1 MGDASLRAAPLMPR
15 RLYESPLWF
24 RALSVGSAPVL
35 IWILARSALVETSPL
50 GLLPDTYFYFL
61 RMTWETPWARTATLV
76 EHTLMMS
83 LGALLVAVIDF
94 LFGWTALRLLLRG
107 RRLSLPAPLEAAAA
121 LALGLGLSG
130 TILFGLGI
138 AGQLHRSS
146 VLVLTALQAAAGI
159 WVLSR
164 KRERRRAFLWLA
176 ALRPARENRLLVVA
190 ILAILSPV
198 AVLHLFDLLHPVI
211 AFDSA
216 NYHMAAAKIY
226 RETATLSFLDG
237 VRFNAQPHLSVLLYL
252 RHWLLWDEDFAAKLV
267 NLEFEL
273 ILLLTLVYAAREVR
287 WRDGWILGV
296 LFLAAMPALAG
307 IASVEYAEL
316 SVAAFAAA
324 GCAVLFHQVRRAGP
338 PGESRLWVVAGLL
351 FGFAAAAKHTGAA
364 LFACAIVG
372 YMAARVLS
380 RSLKAECFRSVGVLG
395 LAGFLPVSIWWARS
409 WIHTGTPFYPFWQT
423 LHYPEGPAPPY
434 DLGAVYRVDHSLG
447 GIAQTFFGLV
457 RGSQDV
463 FHDPAAFGIAL
474 PLLVLVAAVAALTR
488 FRARAPRRATSGV
501 GVLALAAAAYLL
513 FWSVTAPLYRFAT
526 PLLFIAAI
534 GFLSCLRTIGYRR
547 QLAIVPTMLL
557 IGGILHS
564 VPATS
569 FTNSMRLPP
578 PVNRAE
584 REAVLAAALPFYP
597 AVTALNRVADRQD
610 QVYILHVERARYHLD
625 STAYGDW
632 FERYSYPWLWKDAS
646 SLAEALD
653 KLRRAGFR
661 YLLANHRQV
670 APNARELSGA
680 RIETLTPHSAAASGA
695 EVIHA
700 DQTYLALKLF

>member
-1 MGDASLRAAPLMPR
+1 MPNR
-15 RLYESPLWF
+15 PYESPLWF
-24 RALSVGSAPVL
+24 RALSVGSAPLL
-35 IWILARSALVETSPL
+35 IWILTRSALVETSAL
-50 GLLPDTYFYFL
+50 GLLPDTYIYFL
-61 RMTWETPWARTATLV
+61 RMTWETPWVRTAALIEHTALMSCGTLV
-76 EHTLMMS
+76 VTLC
-83 LGALLVAVIDF
+83 DF
-94 LFGWTALRLLLRG
+94 LFGRAVLELLLRG
-107 RRLSLPAPLEAAAA
+107 RRLSLPAPLQAAAA

-130 TILFGLGI
+130 TMLFGLGI
-138 AGQLHRSS
+138 AGQVHRSS
-146 VLVLTALQAAAGI
+146 VLVLMTAQAAAGI
-159 WVLSR
+159 WILSR

-190 ILAILSPV
+190 ILANSLAGCCAALVRPASSRDRLRQRQLPHGGGEDLSRDPP
-198 AVLHLFDLLHPVI
+198 LCLFSTVFASTPSRTSRFFSTCVI
-211 AFDSA
+211 GS
-216 NYHMAAAKIY
+216 YGTRIS
-226 RETATLSFLDG
+226 R
-237 VRFNAQPHLSVLLYL
+237 P
-252 RHWLLWDEDFAAKLV
+252 KLV

-338 PGESRLWVVAGLL
+338 PGHSRLWVIAGVL
-351 FGFAAAAKHTGAA
+351 FGLAAAAKHTGAA

-372 YMAARVLS
+372 YVAARVLS

-409 WIHTGTPFYPFWQT
+409 WIYTGTPFYPFWQT

-447 GIAQTFFGLV
+447 GIAQTFFDLV
-457 RGSQDV
+457 RGSKDAFQN
-463 FHDPAAFGIAL
+463 PAAFGIAL
-474 PLLVLVAAVAALTR
+474 SLLLVVAASAPPG
-488 FRARAPRRATSGV
+488 FREHTARRATRGV

-547 QLAIVPTMLL
+547 QLPIVPTMLL

-578 PVNRAE
+578 P
-584 REAVLAAALPFYP
+584 
-597 AVTALNRVADRQD
+597 
-610 QVYILHVERARYHLD
+610 
-625 STAYGDW
+625 
-632 FERYSYPWLWKDAS
+632 
-646 SLAEALD
+646 
-653 KLRRAGFR
+653 
-661 YLLANHRQV
+661 
-670 APNARELSGA
+670 
-680 RIETLTPHSAAASGA
+680 
-695 EVIHA
+695 
-700 DQTYLALKLF
+700 

>member
-1 MGDASLRAAPLMPR
+1 MIAG
-15 RLYESPLWF
+15 
-24 RALSVGSAPVL
+24 V
-35 IWILARSALVETSPL
+35 
-50 GLLPDTYFYFL
+50 
-61 RMTWETPWARTATLV
+61 
-76 EHTLMMS
+76 
-83 LGALLVAVIDF
+83 
-94 LFGWTALRLLLRG
+94 
-107 RRLSLPAPLEAAAA
+107 
-121 LALGLGLSG
+121 
-130 TILFGLGI
+130 LFGL
-138 AGQLHRSS
+138 
-146 VLVLTALQAAAGI
+146 
-159 WVLSR
+159 
-164 KRERRRAFLWLA
+164 
-176 ALRPARENRLLVVA
+176 
-190 ILAILSPV
+190 
-198 AVLHLFDLLHPVI
+198 
-211 AFDSA
+211 
-216 NYHMAAAKIY
+216 
-226 RETATLSFLDG
+226 
-237 VRFNAQPHLSVLLYL
+237 
-252 RHWLLWDEDFAAKLV
+252 
-267 NLEFEL
+267 
-273 ILLLTLVYAAREVR
+273 
-287 WRDGWILGV
+287 
-296 LFLAAMPALAG
+296 
-307 IASVEYAEL
+307 
-316 SVAAFAAA
+316 
-324 GCAVLFHQVRRAGP
+324 
-338 PGESRLWVVAGLL
+338 
-351 FGFAAAAKHTGAA
+351 AAAAKHTGAA

-372 YMAARVLS
+372 YVAARVLS

-409 WIHTGTPFYPFWQT
+409 WIYTGTPFYPFWQT

-457 RGSQDV
+457 RGSKDAFQ
-463 FHDPAAFGIAL
+463 DPAAFGIAL
-474 PLLVLVAAVAALTR
+474 SLLLVVAASALPG
-488 FRARAPRRATSGV
+488 FREHTARRATRGV

-610 QVYILHVERARYHLD
+610 RVYILHVEPARYHLD

-632 FERYSYPWLWKDAS
+632 FERYSYPWLWKDTS

-661 YLLANHRQV
+661 YLLANQHQV
-670 APNARELSGA
+670 APPARALTGA
-680 RIETLTPHSAAASGA
+680 RIETLTPPSAAASGA

>member
-1 MGDASLRAAPLMPR
+1 MGGARLRAAPLMPH

-24 RALSVGSAPVL
+24 RALSVGSAPAL

-50 GLLPDTYFYFL
+50 GLLPDTYIYFL
-61 RMTWETPWARTATLV
+61 RMTWETPWARTAALV

-176 ALRPARENRLLVVA
+176 ALRPARGNRLLVAA

-198 AVLHLFDLLHPVI
+198 AVLHLFDLLHPVT

-226 RETATLSFLDG
+226 RETAALSFLDG
-237 VRFNAQPHLSVLLYL
+237 IRFNGQPHLSVLLYL
-252 RHWLLWDEDFAAKLV
+252 RHWLLWDQDFAAKLV
-267 NLEFEL
+267 NLELEL
-273 ILLLTLVYAAREVR
+273 ILLLALVYAAREIR
-287 WRDGWILGV
+287 WRDGWILGA

-316 SVAAFAAA
+316 AVAAFAAA
-324 GCAVLFHQVRRAGP
+324 GCAVLFHQVRRAGR

-364 LFACAIVG
+364 LFACAIFG
-372 YMAARVLS
+372 YLAPRVFS
-380 RSLKAECFRSVGVLG
+380 RSLKAERFRAVGVLG
-395 LAGFLPVSIWWARS
+395 LAGFFPVSIWWARS

-474 PLLVLVAAVAALTR
+474 PLLLLVAAAAALTR
-488 FRARAPRRATSGV
+488 FRARGPRRATSGV

-513 FWSVTAPLYRFAT
+513 LWSVTAPLYRFAT
-526 PLLFIAAI
+526 PLLFTAAI
-534 GFLSCLRTIGYRR
+534 GFLSCLRAIGYRR
-547 QLAIVPTMLL
+547 QLAIVPAMLL

-584 REAVLAAALPFYP
+584 REAVLLAALPFFP

-610 QVYILHVERARYHLD
+610 RVYILNVERARFHID

-632 FERYSYPWLWKDAS
+632 FERHSYSWLWRGAS
-646 SLAEALD
+646 SLSEAFD

-680 RIETLTPHSAAASGA
+680 RIEALTAHSAAASGA
-695 EVIHA
+695 EVIHV

>member
-1 MGDASLRAAPLMPR
+1 MPNR
-15 RLYESPLWF
+15 PYESPLWF
-24 RALSVGSAPVL
+24 RALSVGSAPLL
-35 IWILARSALVETSPL
+35 IWILTRSALVETRAL
-50 GLLPDTYFYFL
+50 GLLPDTYIYFL
-61 RMTWETPWARTATLV
+61 RMTWETPWVRTAALIEHTALMSCGTLV
-76 EHTLMMS
+76 VTLC
-83 LGALLVAVIDF
+83 DF
-94 LFGWTALRLLLRG
+94 LFGRAVLELLLRG
-107 RRLSLPAPLEAAAA
+107 RRLSLPAPLQAAAA

-130 TILFGLGI
+130 TMLFGLGI
-138 AGQLHRSS
+138 AGQVHRSS
-146 VLVLTALQAAAGI
+146 VLVLMTAQAAAGI

-338 PGESRLWVVAGLL
+338 PGHSRLWVIAGVL
-351 FGFAAAAKHTGAA
+351 FGLAAAAKHTGAA

-372 YMAARVLS
+372 YVAARVLS

-409 WIHTGTPFYPFWQT
+409 WIYTGTPFYPFWQT

-457 RGSQDV
+457 RGSKDAFQ
-463 FHDPAAFGIAL
+463 DPAAFGIAL
-474 PLLVLVAAVAALTR
+474 PLLLVVAASALPG
-488 FRARAPRRATSGV
+488 FREHTARRATRGV

-584 REAVLAAALPFYP
+584 RETVLAAALPFYP

-610 QVYILHVERARYHLD
+610 RVYILHVERARYHLD

-661 YLLANHRQV
+661 YLLANQHRV
-670 APNARELSGA
+670 APPARALSGA
-680 RIETLTPHSAAASGA
+680 RIETLTPPSAAASGA
-695 EVIHA
+695 EVIYA